1 MSTKFSLQQKL
12 KIFVIY
18 RSFCQ
23 SLYYK
28 INDVVMKKIFSTLF
42 LLLTLTI
49 GAYSQSTT
57 ITAGQTANIQLPVL
71 KNEDLSSIVS
81 PQIGMMVFDQTFNV
95 VRVYNGTT
103 WTCIGCNEQVYSSVQ
118 LASVESFTLGN
129 SKVGLNT
136 VYTASNVGLF
146 KVSDNGIGNVKPVL
160 SNSGT
165 QPNGFLMDNQDVIVF
180 ESSLPWQLQILS
192 QYDLLNIINR
202 CQWVNPFTYTQPVDV
217 ITNGDDTSLTYT
229 VRESGSFER
238 REGNIFGMKAYKF
251 RNKVFT
257 EKYAP
262 FVNFFDKLITANTA
276 VNLYTAMGI
285 SPQAYN
291 IISSSP
297 WFAVNDGILT
307 FPRGQN
313 KPQSNYGLIY
323 FIAKSNNLPSF
334 RMRIFTHRPSQ
345 NSIDQYFDAN
355 GNVRDRADY
364 LDKYYFNTMNTDMPA
379 ALNFATKSP
388 NLRVVGTDPPPR
400 KEVPP
405 PTAGTE
411 DGFN

>member
-1 MSTKFSLQQKL
+1 
-12 KIFVIY
+12 
-18 RSFCQ
+18 
-23 SLYYK
+23 
-28 INDVVMKKIFSTLF
+28 MKKFFSTLF
-42 LLLTLTI
+42 LLFTLTI
-49 GAYSQSTT
+49 GAFSQSTI

-71 KNEDLSSIVS
+71 KNEDLSTIAS
-81 PQIGMMVFDQTFNV
+81 PQVGMMVFDQTFNV

-103 WTCIGCNEQVYSSVQ
+103 WTCIGCSEQVYSNVQ
-118 LASVESFTLGN
+118 LASIESFTLGN
-129 SKVGLNT
+129 SKVGTNT
-136 VYTASNVGLF
+136 VYTASNIGLF

-180 ESSLPWQLQILS
+180 ESTLPWQLQILP

-217 ITNGDDTSLTYT
+217 ITNADDATLTYT

-251 RNKVFT
+251 RNRVFT

-262 FVNFFDKLITANTA
+262 FVNFFDKLITANTS
-276 VNLYTAMGI
+276 VNLYTAMGV

-291 IISSSP
+291 IISNSP
-297 WFAVNDGILT
+297 WFAVNNGILT
-307 FPRGQN
+307 FPRSPD

-334 RMRIFTHRPSQ
+334 RMRIFTHRPSRT
-345 NSIDQYFDAN
+345 SIEQYFDAD
-355 GNVRDRADY
+355 GNVRSRSDY
-364 LDKYYFNTMNTDMPA
+364 LDKYYFNAMTTDMPA
-379 ALNFATKSP
+379 ALNFSAKTP
-388 NLRVVGTDPPPR
+388 NGRIATDPPPR

-411 DGFN
+411 NDFN

>member
-1 MSTKFSLQQKL
+1 MLSYL
-12 KIFVIY
+12 
-18 RSFCQ
+18 SFCQ

-28 INDVVMKKIFSTLF
+28 INDVVMKNFFSTLF
-42 LLLTLTI
+42 LLFTLTI
-49 GAYSQSTT
+49 GAFSQSTI

-71 KNEDLSSIVS
+71 KNEDLATIAS
-81 PQIGMMVFDQTFNV
+81 PKVGMMVFDQTFNV

-103 WTCIGCNEQVYSSVQ
+103 WTCIGCNEQVYSNVQ

-129 SKVGLNT
+129 AKVGTNT

-180 ESSLPWQLQILS
+180 ESTLPWQLQILS

-217 ITNGDDTSLTYT
+217 VTNGDDATLTYT

-251 RNKVFT
+251 RNRVFT

-262 FVNFFDKLITANTA
+262 FVNFFDKLITANTS
-276 VNLYTAMGI
+276 VNLYTAMGV

-291 IISSSP
+291 IISNSP

-307 FPRGQN
+307 FPRSPN

-334 RMRIFTHRPSQ
+334 RMRIFTHRPSRE
-345 NSIDQYFDAN
+345 SIDQYFDTN
-355 GNVRDRADY
+355 GNVRNRTDY
-364 LDKYYFNTMNTDMPA
+364 LDKYYFNTMTTDMPA
-379 ALNFATKSP
+379 TLNFSAKTP
-388 NLRVVGTDPPPR
+388 NGRIATDPPPR

-411 DGFN
+411 NDFY